1 VLANWN
7 MGAMNTTK
15 VSLSLPGKLARQAE
29 RAAKREG
36 RTRSELLR
44 EALKLYLAE
53 SKWRE
58 LRKYGTA
65 QAGKMGLAEEDVERL
80 IREYRAGH

>member
-1 VLANWN
+1 
-7 MGAMNTTK
+7 MNATK

-29 RAAKREG
+29 RVAKREG
-36 RTRSELLR
+36 RTRSALLR

-58 LRKYGTA
+58 LRKYGAA
-65 QAGKMGLAEEDVERL
+65 QAGKLGLAEDNVERL

>member
-1 VLANWN
+1 MSA
-7 MGAMNTTK
+7 TK
-15 VSLSLPGKLARQAE
+15 VSLSLPERLARQAE
-29 RAAKREG
+29 RVAKREG
-36 RTRSELLR
+36 RTRNELLR

-58 LRKYGTA
+58 LRKYGAA
-65 QAGKMGLAEEDVERL
+65 QAGKLGLAEDNVERL

>member
-1 VLANWN
+1 
-7 MGAMNTTK
+7 MNATK
-15 VSLSLPGKLARQAE
+15 VSLSLPGKLAGQAE
-29 RAAKREG
+29 RVAKREG
-36 RTRSELLR
+36 RTRSALLR

-58 LRKYGTA
+58 LRKYGAA
-65 QAGKMGLAEEDVERL
+65 QAGKLGLAEDDVERL

>member
-1 VLANWN
+1 MSA
-7 MGAMNTTK
+7 TK
-15 VSLSLPGKLARQAE
+15 VSLSLPERLARQAE
-29 RAAKREG
+29 RVAKREG

-58 LRKYGTA
+58 LRQYGAA
-65 QAGKMGLAEEDVERL
+65 QAGKLGLAEEDVERL
-80 IREYRAGH
+80 IREYRAGN

>member
-1 VLANWN
+1 
-7 MGAMNTTK
+7 MSTTK

-29 RAAKREG
+29 RVAKREG

-44 EALKLYLAE
+44 EALKRYLAE

-58 LRKYGTA
+58 LRRYGAA
-65 QAGKMGLAEEDVERL
+65 QAAKMGLVEEDVEKL